1 MNRLTKILWPALLLC
16 SLTVHAQTDRLNKK
30 DKAAIV
36 AGVATSLKENYIY
49 LDTAIRMGSYI
60 QRQLESGA
68 YDTLD
73 APAAFASRLTADIL
87 SVYHDGHLSVRYDPA
102 MTGANNTPNA
112 ETEKNRMLAFRKRVN
127 FGFDKA
133 EILPGNIGYL
143 KIDGFFQPDQAARAM
158 TQAAL
163 RFVSNSNVLIIDL
176 RHNGGGDPSMVS
188 YVCGFLFEHKTHLND
203 LYSRKDNKTDEFWAI
218 PDTTLSALDTLP
230 IYILT
235 SHYTYSAGEE
245 LTYDLQCQKRALII
259 GEVTGGGAHP
269 FVPIVIARGFLVNI
283 PFARAINPITKS
295 NWEAVGV
302 KPDVQTPADQALE
315 TALTI
320 IKHK

>member
-1 MNRLTKILWPALLLC
+1 MTRLKRICWPVLILC
-16 SLTVHAQTDRLNKK
+16 SLTVHAQTDHLTKK

-36 AGVATSLKENYIY
+36 AGVAASLQENYIY
-49 LDTAIRMGSYI
+49 LDTAIRMGVYI
-60 QRQLESGA
+60 QRQLGSGA
-68 YDTLD
+68 YDSID
-73 APAAFASRLTADIL
+73 APSAFASRLTADIL

-102 MTGANNTPNA
+102 MMSADNKPDTGV
-112 ETEKNRMLAFRKRVN
+112 EKNRMLAFRKRVN

-163 RFVSNSNVLIIDL
+163 RFVSNSTALIIDL

-188 YVCGFLFEHKTHLND
+188 YVCGFLFDHKTHLND
-203 LYSRKDNKTDEFWAI
+203 LYSRKDKHTDEFWAI
-218 PDTTLSALDTLP
+218 PDTTLTALDTLP

-245 LTYDLQCQKRALII
+245 LSYDLQSQKRAVII

-269 FVPIVIARGFLVNI
+269 FATIAIAHGIFVNI
-283 PFARAINPITKS
+283 PFARAINPITKA
-295 NWEAVGV
+295 NWEGGGV
-302 KPDVQTPADQALE
+302 KPDVRTPADQALE

-320 IKHK
+320 IKNK